1 MRVFR
6 AWTIGRAA
14 GAGAVAGLSALLLWP
29 IYAVGIDVLPLFLI
43 ALTTSAFCG
52 LSLLVI
58 TLIDLAVH
66 RRRGSRLRPI
76 RAFDL
81 ILGLALA
88 VPSLVELRIVLP
100 DFVLAAGLS

>member
-1 MRVFR
+1 MRVFE

-14 GAGAVAGLSALLLWP
+14 GAGALAGLSALILWP
-29 IYAVGIDVLPLFLI
+29 VYAAGFDILPLFLVTLAI
-43 ALTTSAFCG
+43 SAFCG
-52 LSLLVI
+52 LSLLII
-58 TLIDLAVH
+58 TLIDLALH

-88 VPSLVELRIVLP
+88 APSLAELRIVLP
-100 DFVLAAGLS
+100 EFLLAAGLS

>member
-43 ALTTSAFCG
+43 ALITSAFCG

-88 VPSLVELRIVLP
+88 VPSLVELRIILP